1 VKTDFLGGFYASRSL
16 PMAAQT
22 CVNLYLEVNESQS
35 GASGVLLGTPGL
47 ISKIQL
53 QGSECRGIRTVLG
66 SLYAVC
72 GPNVYR
78 ISANFVAQLLGQLPN
93 ATGQVSITDNGQQV
107 LFSHKDGWHYCT
119 VIGNLQP
126 VADSDQP
133 KNSIVTSQDG
143 YVLFTDGD
151 DRFGI
156 TALNDVSNIDPLDI
170 ATAEG
175 VPDGLIGIV
184 SDHREAWLLCNTSTE
199 IWGDTGNA
207 LFPFER
213 IPGGMLEE
221 GCAARFSIARA
232 DDSIFWLAAD
242 RNGNATVIRT
252 NAYKPQRISTHA
264 LEHELEQYAR
274 IDDAIGYAYQQEG
287 HTFYVI
293 TFPTADATWSY
304 DCATQLWSRRG
315 RRDEQGVLHRHRAN
329 CYAFFNDQHV
339 VGDWQNGKLYVMD
352 LNTYTDDGA
361 AIYRERAW
369 PVPDAER
376 KRVRIDRVE
385 LVAEMGDGNQISPD
399 VIEQVSM
406 QVSHDGGRTFGYKR
420 FQNLGQKGARL
431 VRAVWRRLGM
441 GRGSVL
447 KASTTT
453 ASKVAWIGANV
464 DGEVLG

>member
-1 VKTDFLGGFYASRSL
+1 MKTDFLGGFYATRSL
-16 PMAAQT
+16 PMSAQT
-22 CVNLYLEVNESQS
+22 CVNLYLEINESQS
-35 GASGVLLGTPGL
+35 GNTGVLLGTPGL
-47 ISKIQL
+47 LRQVQL
-53 QGSECRGIRTVLG
+53 KGGQCRGLRSVMG
-66 SLYAVC
+66 SLYAVS
-72 GPNVYR
+72 GPYVYR
-78 ISANFVAQLLGQLPN
+78 ISSNFDVQLLGQLPN
-93 ATGQVSITDNGQQV
+93 MGGQVSITDNGEQV
-107 LFSHKDGWHYCT
+107 LFSHKNGWHYCT
-119 VIGNLQP
+119 LTGLLQP
-126 VADSDQP
+126 VGDMDQP
-133 KNSIVTSQDG
+133 IDSIVTTQDG

-175 VPDGLIGIV
+175 VPDGLVAIV

-213 IPGGMLEE
+213 IPGGMLET

-232 DDSIFWLAAD
+232 DDSIFWLSAD
-242 RNGNATVIRT
+242 RAGNATIIRT
-252 NAYKPQRISTHA
+252 NAYKPVRISTHA
-264 LEHELEQYAR
+264 LEHELESYAR
-274 IDDAIGYAYQQEG
+274 IDDAFGYAYQQEG

-293 TFPTADATWSY
+293 TFPTADATWAY

-315 RRDEQGVLHRHRAN
+315 WRDSQGILHRHRAN
-329 CYAFFNDQHV
+329 AYAFFNDQHV

-352 LNTYTDDGA
+352 LSTYTDDGD

-369 PVPDAER
+369 PIPDAER
-376 KRVRIDRVE
+376 KRIRIDRVE
-385 LVAEMGDGNQISPD
+385 LVAEMGDGNQISAS
-399 VIEQVSM
+399 VIEQVSL

>member
-1 VKTDFLGGFYASRSL
+1 MKTDFLGGFYATRSL
-16 PMAAQT
+16 PMSAQT
-22 CVNLYLEVNESQS
+22 CVNLYLEVNES
-35 GASGVLLGTPGL
+35 GNGENGVLLGTPGL
-47 ISKIQL
+47 ISKGQVS
-53 QGSECRGIRTVLG
+53 GGCRGMRTVFNNLF
-66 SLYAVC
+66 AVF
-72 GPNVYR
+72 GNTVYR
-78 ISANFVAQLLGQLPN
+78 IDTNFGITALGTLPN
-93 ATGQVSITDNGQQV
+93 STGCVSITDNGIQV
-107 LFSHKDGWHYCT
+107 LFSHIAGWHYCT
-119 VIGNLQP
+119 LTGSLQP
-126 VADSDQP
+126 VSDPDQP
-133 KNSIVTSQDG
+133 KDAIVTTQDG

-151 DRFGI
+151 DHFGI
-156 TALNDVSNIDPLDI
+156 TALNDVTSIDPLDI

-175 VPDGLIGIV
+175 VPDGLVAIV

-213 IPGGMLEE
+213 IPGGMLET
-221 GCAARFSIARA
+221 GCAARFSLARA
-232 DDSIFWLAAD
+232 DESIFWLTAD
-242 RNGNATVIRT
+242 RNGNANVIRT
-252 NAYKPQRISTHA
+252 NAYKPTRISTHA
-264 LEHELEQYAR
+264 LEHEFEQYER
-274 IDDAIGYAYQQEG
+274 IDDAIGFAYQQEG

-293 TFPTADATWSY
+293 TFPTADVTWSY

-315 RRDEQGVLHRHRAN
+315 WRDPLGILHRHRAGA
-329 CYAFFNDQHV
+329 YAFFDGQHV
-339 VGDWQNGKLYVMD
+339 IGDWENGKIYVMD

-369 PVPDAER
+369 PIPDAER
-376 KRVRIDRVE
+376 KRIRIDRVE

-399 VIEQVSM
+399 VTEQVAM

-431 VRAVWRRLGM
+431 VRAIWRRLGM